1 MDTDLKPLL
10 AIYAIFII
18 VLVHVPVAVFYAVM
32 NQMGLWTY
40 PFLAVNFGP
49 YILYYVVV
57 KRKEELAYLDSLL
70 AEPREWN
77 IEETLEEYQKLIS
90 KRALG

>member
-1 MDTDLKPLL
+1 MKGLDTDLKPLL

-18 VLVHVPVAVFYAVM
+18 VLIHVPLAVFYTVM
-32 NQMGLWTY
+32 NHMGLWTY
-40 PFLAVNFGP
+40 LFLAANFAP

-77 IEETLEEYQKLIS
+77 IDKTMEEYRKLIN
-90 KRALG
+90 K